1 MVPLV
6 PLVFLVTQEILVLPD
21 LRVNLVNLV
30 NPVFLVFLE
39 TPVPLVHQALKDL
52 RVPMVLMHR

>member
-1 MVPLV
+1 MVHLV
-6 PLVFLVTQEILVLPD
+6 LTVFPATQEIMVPQD
-21 LRVNLVNLV
+21 LRVNLV